1 MGTVTEK
8 VTLKNFV
15 DIVNSSKTLIPQ
27 ESVKTVEIEA
37 IVDTGA
43 AFLCLPPV
51 IIQELGLLY
60 IRSRQVVTANG
71 IVSRRI
77 FGGAL
82 IMIQE
87 REIQMEVMEN
97 DEFTP
102 PLIGYLVLEDMDL
115 LVDVKGQK
123 LIPNPAHE
131 GKWITDLL

>member
-1 MGTVTEK
+1 MGTVTET

-15 DIVNSSKTLIPQ
+15 DMVNSSKSLIPQ
-27 ESVKTVEIEA
+27 ESVKTVKIEA

-51 IIQELGLLY
+51 VIQELGLLY

-82 IMIQE
+82 ITIQE

-97 DEFTP
+97 DELTP

>member
-51 IIQELGLLY
+51 VIQELGLLY

-97 DEFTP
+97 DELTP